1 MPEKTSPLVPYAY
14 QETLAKEALEVL
26 RAHSLVYLAMEE
38 RTGKS
43 LTALLMC
50 EEVLVEKVLII
61 TKKKALEGWRDTLA
75 RFPHIKDYTV
85 TNYHQASKVSTSY
98 DLIILDES
106 HNYISGFPKTSKLW
120 KDIARITPGKPIIYV
135 SATPYA
141 QGTYLLYH
149 QFKLSSFTPWSKWT
163 SAYSWFSQYGVP
175 NPIWLNGRQVEK
187 YDKAKDKEVLACCD
201 HLFITK
207 TRKDLGFVQEPLDH
221 KHYVLLSKQTKELY
235 NTLQA
240 DSLVEL
246 GGVTLVADTSMKLR
260 TSLHMLE
267 GGVAKVDEDYFIL
280 DNAEKIQYIK
290 KTWGDSEDIVIM
302 YNYIAEG
309 TKLRGAFDKAE
320 ILQATS
326 FAEGVDLSHKD
337 TLIIYSQDFSTARH
351 TQRRARQANRDRSTP
366 INVHFLLVKDGISD
380 QVYTSVTERKINFV
394 DSVFIRREV

>member
-1 MPEKTSPLVPYAY
+1 
-14 QETLAKEALEVL
+14 
-26 RAHSLVYLAMEE
+26 
-38 RTGKS
+38 
-43 LTALLMC
+43 
-50 EEVLVEKVLII
+50 
-61 TKKKALEGWRDTLA
+61 
-75 RFPHIKDYTV
+75 
-85 TNYHQASKVSTSY
+85 
-98 DLIILDES
+98 
-106 HNYISGFPKTSKLW
+106 
-120 KDIARITPGKPIIYV
+120 
-135 SATPYA
+135 
-141 QGTYLLYH
+141 
-149 QFKLSSFTPWSKWT
+149 
-163 SAYSWFSQYGVP
+163 VP